1 MARWDRQ
8 ENKSSIP
15 DWFWEAIETPAQT
28 RSVEVDECD
37 VTYRFYPLAG

>member
-37 VTYRFYPLAG
+37 VYLPLLSLAG